1 MAVIGSSLSLVCGL
15 RKGKGKTMSPRIA
28 RLGTAALVLA
38 LLLPSTANAASP
50 PARSRAAAGRQMAWE
65 LKAPLPVALWGNAGA
80 TTDGCTFLSIGGQ
93 DGTGAA
99 RTTVSRYDLLADAWT
114 PRAPMPEGRFGLTAA
129 VVGQKVYVFGG
140 YTGPDVQIGDNNYIY
155 DAAANSWTSGAPVP
169 LAGGVATAA
178 EASFRGRV
186 YLIGGDDGDLNS
198 NDTNLLYNPATDTW
212 RSRAP
217 MPTPRENNVAVT
229 LGGKIY
235 VAGGLQVQVSFDG
248 LNTFESYDPRTNT
261 WATLAPMNSPRISP
275 GIATD
280 GRYVYV
286 FGGSSSY
293 SPQMDLSSAE
303 RYDPATDTWTRA
315 PRMVQA
321 VNAAASGFV
330 SGGLISAG
338 GSYLDVNQFLA
349 LRPNPCA

>member
-1 MAVIGSSLSLVCGL
+1 
-15 RKGKGKTMSPRIA
+15 MSPRLV

-38 LLLPSTANAASP
+38 LLLPSTATAASAP
-50 PARSRAAAGRQMAWE
+50 QRSRAAADHLTPNRQMAWE
-65 LKAPLPVALWGNAGA
+65 FKAPLPVALWGNAGA

-93 DGTGAA
+93 DGAGVAQA
-99 RTTVSRYDLLADAWT
+99 TVSRYDLLADSWT
-114 PRAPMPEGRFGLTAA
+114 ARAPMPEGRFGLTAA
-129 VVGQKVYVFGG
+129 TVGQKVYVFGG

-155 DAAANSWTSGAPVP
+155 DAATNTWTTGDPVP
-169 LAGGVATAA
+169 LAGGIATAA
-178 EASFRGRV
+178 EAAFRGRV
-186 YLIGGDDGDLNS
+186 YVIGGDDGDLNS
-198 NDTNLLYNPATDTW
+198 NDTNLLYDPATDTW
-212 RSRAP
+212 RNRAP

-229 LGGKIY
+229 LGSKIY

-280 GRYVYV
+280 GRYIYV

-293 SPQMDLSSAE
+293 SPQRDLRSAE
-303 RYDPATDTWTRA
+303 RYDPITDTWANA

-321 VNAAASGFV
+321 VNAAASGYV
-330 SGGLISAG
+330 GGGLISAG
-338 GSYLDVNQFLA
+338 GAFLDVNQFLA
-349 LRPNPCA
+349 RRPNPCA